1 MLVCRA
7 KAKNEE
13 DPVVNGVVGKGTA
26 TDVEQTSRPMNL
38 VFVAAEV
45 APWSKTGGLGD
56 VLGGLPIELARRGHK
71 VMSIAPRYDQYRD
84 GWDTN
89 ITVKVLGETVRF
101 FHCHKKGVDRVF
113 VDHPWFLAK
122 VWGKTGSKL
131 YGEKTAA
138 DYVDNPR
145 RFSLFCRAAIEA
157 AKVLP
162 FGFSG
167 EAATFIANDWHSALV
182 PVLVKRVYQPRGEFI
197 DSKVALCVHNIAF
210 QGRFFEDRFEQ
221 MGLPEEL
228 KSLFAFVD
236 GYPICFDETT
246 NVPDPDRYMKEATA
260 AADAANGGAP
270 GSGKVYRKINWLK
283 AGFLTADKILTVSPN
298 YATEIMGG
306 VDKGVELDDVVRSVG
321 GIEGIVNGMD
331 PAEWSP
337 EVDKFIEVN
346 YSADTLAEGKAACKQ
361 ELQAEL
367 GLAVDPDVPV
377 IGFIGRLEEQKGVD
391 IMLSALPTIIKESEC
406 QVVVL
411 GTGKKVFERMVR
423 GMEDISPNAKGVVQ
437 FSAPLAHLITAGADY
452 MLVPSRFEP
461 CGLIQLHA
469 MRYGTVP
476 IVSSTGGLVDT
487 VKEGV
492 TGYHIGRLDPDD
504 LLPDDVEAVAS
515 TAARAMKEFG
525 SPKFAAM
532 RERCIGQELTWSRPA
547 LKWEGVLELL
557 QFGDDAE
564 GSATGKK
571 SAVATPAQERE

>member
-1 MLVCRA
+1 MRRRRA
-7 KAKNEE
+7 GVAAAAPSPPPEGAAAGGGEE
-13 DPVVNGVVGKGTA
+13 TP
-26 TDVEQTSRPMNL
+26 RPMNL

-89 ITVKVLGETVRF
+89 ITVKVLGESVRF

-138 DYVDNPR
+138 DYVDNPK

-157 AKVLP
+157 ARVLP
-162 FGFSG
+162 FGFDG

-182 PVLVKRVYQPRGEFI
+182 PVLLKKVYQPRGEFAE
-197 DSKVALCVHNIAF
+197 SKVALCVHNIAF
-210 QGRFFEDRFEQ
+210 QGRFFEDKYEQ
-221 MGLPEEL
+221 MGLPAEL
-228 KSLFAFVD
+228 KPLFDFID
-236 GYPICFDETT
+236 GYPICFDET
-246 NVPDPDRYMKEATA
+246 NYVPDPDKYMREVA
-260 AADAANGGAP
+260 ASEGAGAQGKGGL
-270 GSGKVYRKINWLK
+270 KKTYRKINWLK
-283 AGFLTADKILTVSPN
+283 AAFLTADKNLTVSPN
-298 YATEIMGG
+298 YAKEIMSG

-331 PAEWSP
+331 PSEWSP
-337 EVDKFIEVN
+337 EVDKFIDVN
-346 YSADTLAEGKAACKQ
+346 YDIASLAEGKAAAKQ

-367 GLAVDPDVPV
+367 GLAVDPDIPLL
-377 IGFIGRLEEQKGVD
+377 GFIGRLEEQKGVD
-391 IMLSALPTIIKESEC
+391 IMLSALPTILKESEC

-423 GMEDISPNAKGVVQ
+423 GMEDISPNAKGIVQ
-437 FSAPLAHLITAGADY
+437 FSAPLAHLITGGADF

-487 VKEGV
+487 VKEGR
-492 TGYHIGRLDPDD
+492 TGYHIGRMDADD
-504 LLPDDVEAVAS
+504 LLPEDVDLVA
-515 TAARAMKEFG
+515 TTVARAIGDFG
-525 SPKFAAM
+525 TAKFEAM
-532 RERCIGQELTWSRPA
+532 REKCMQADVTWAKPA
-547 LKWEGVLELL
+547 KKWEGVLELL
-557 QFGDDAE
+557 QFGDDEA
-564 GSATGKK
+564 GSVSSKK
-571 SAVATPAQERE
+571 EVTTPAQEM